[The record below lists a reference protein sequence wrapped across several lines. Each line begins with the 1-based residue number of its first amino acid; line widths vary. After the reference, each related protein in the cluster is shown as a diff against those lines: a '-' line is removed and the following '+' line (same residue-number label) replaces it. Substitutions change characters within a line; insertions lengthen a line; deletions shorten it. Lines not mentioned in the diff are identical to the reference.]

1 MLNKQDTIEMKLVK
15 SELEDIRRKLT
26 VCSHCGGVF
35 VREDDKHRVCEICVK
50 EAMEEEHFAYKH

>member
-1 MLNKQDTIEMKLVK
+1 MKLVK

-35 VREDDKHRVCEICVK
+35 VREDDKHKVCEICVK
-50 EAMEEEHFAYKH
+50 EAMEAESFAYRP

>member
-1 MLNKQDTIEMKLVK
+1 MEMTLVK

-35 VREDDKHRVCEICVK
+35 VREDDAHKVCEICVK
-50 EAMEEEHFAYKH
+50 EALEEEGFSYR